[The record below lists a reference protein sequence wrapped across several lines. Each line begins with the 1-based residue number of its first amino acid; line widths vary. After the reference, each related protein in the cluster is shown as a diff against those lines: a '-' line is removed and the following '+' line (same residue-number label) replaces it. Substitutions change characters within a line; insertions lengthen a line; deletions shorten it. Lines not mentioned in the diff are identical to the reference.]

1 MLPFNSANKVTPGG
15 PVSRIEGTTEI
26 FGGAKTTS
34 FANARLTS
42 TKATI
47 GRVRFFAGVAPMA
60 RKILQ
65 QGESLVCFSGADF
78 FV

>member
-1 MLPFNSANKVTPGG
+1 M
-15 PVSRIEGTTEI
+15 
-26 FGGAKTTS
+26 
-34 FANARLTS
+34 
-42 TKATI
+42 
-47 GRVRFFAGVAPMA
+47 GRARFFAGVAPMA